1 MYKRIALS
9 TALLLCLLS
18 GCFGPKPEE
27 EVYAVFEDAVKQER
41 ALFEEA
47 KALAALE
54 QENAQLYDSILQ
66 GGQEDSNQVKGT
78 VEQALQ
84 GLKERANILANEQ
97 KALEKARSKMKEADQ
112 YIRKIEDKKLR
123 KQAEKVVSLY
133 EERFTAFV
141 HMHEA
146 YEKALASEEK
156 LYGMLQ
162 TKTEKLKTITDQVQ
176 EVNGLYTDM
185 QTHNEVFNQLTKQYN
200 EEKVRFYKQAD
211 FRIQEQVK

>member
-1 MYKRIALS
+1 MYKKIALS

-27 EVYAVFEDAVKQER
+27 EVYAVFEDAVKQEKN
-41 ALFEEA
+41 LFEEA
-47 KALAALE
+47 KALTALE
-54 QENAQLYDSILQ
+54 QKNAQLYDSILQ
-66 GGQEDSNQVKGT
+66 GGQEDSDQVKGT

-84 GLKERANILANEQ
+84 GLKERTNILAKEQ
-97 KALEKARSKMKEADQ
+97 TALEKARSKMKEADQ
-112 YIRKIEDKKLR
+112 HIRKIEDKKLR

-146 YEKALASEEK
+146 YGKALASEEK

-176 EVNGLYTDM
+176 EVNGLYADM
-185 QTHNEVFNQLTKQYN
+185 RTNNEAFNQLTQQYN
-200 EEKVRFYKQAD
+200 QEKVRFYKQAN
-211 FRIQEQVK
+211 FRIEEKIK